1 MQLELTYRKKTNEE
15 YLKMDF
21 DEGLNLTKE
30 ATQKI
35 LDKLIYNK

>member
-1 MQLELTYRKKTNEE
+1 MQLESTYRKKTNKQS
-15 YLKMDF
+15 LKMDF

-30 ATQKI
+30 ATQKV